1 MCYFSVISTK
11 SVTLSV
17 IQLISTTFWKR
28 QLKGL
33 QTTET
38 ATSIRETATTTAG
51 KAARKAERAA
61 PEKVSPVR

>member
-17 IQLISTTFWKR
+17 IQLISTTFWKQ
-28 QLKGL
+28 QLRGL
-33 QTTET
+33 QTTGT
-38 ATSIRETATTTAG
+38 AIRETATTTAER
-51 KAARKAERAA
+51 AAKKAERAA